1 VSRSKKLVRQQ
12 FRTAVFARDG
22 YACRG
27 CGHPAGP
34 GRADAELDAHHITDR
49 NAMPGGGYV
58 PENGIS
64 LCATCHWK
72 AEAFHRGDPVPVGFS
87 PDELYQRIGSS
98 EQVAR
103 AVAERHTP
111 G

>member
-1 VSRSKKLVRQQ
+1 MSRSKKLVRQQ
-12 FRTAVFARDG
+12 FRAAVFARDG

-27 CGHPAGP
+27 CGHAAGHA
-34 GRADAELDAHHITDR
+34 RAGAELDAHHITDR
-49 NAMPGGGYV
+49 SAMPGGGYV

-64 LCATCHWK
+64 LCAACHRK
-72 AEAFHRGDPVPVGFS
+72 AEAFHSGEPMPDGFS
-87 PDELYQRIGSS
+87 PDELYQRVGSS

-103 AVAERHTP
+103 AAAERHTP